1 MSKVQ
6 LITQL
11 IHKQLFTS
19 CVFCNQMWP
28 DYLEVDT
35 ISLPSPP
42 RLRDPVSSISSISSS
57 SLSSFLMTTTG
68 GGLCSE
74 RGCRWGDTIPPF
86 PIDTRW
92 KWYKSCHPL
101 MLWMTSVN
109 WALVVIEM
117 CSLTLTECIKLAGT
131 KRTILQ
137 IRILICFVVSNVY
150 WILMTKWAGFF
161 LCS

>member
-6 LITQL
+6 LITQPIYKL
-11 IHKQLFTS
+11 LFTS
-19 CVFCNQMWP
+19 CVFCNQIWP

-86 PIDTRW
+86 PTGTRW

-101 MLWMTSVN
+101 VLWMMSVN
-109 WALVVIEM
+109 WALVVFEM
-117 CSLTLTECIKLAGT
+117 CSLIPAVYIKLGGT
-131 KRTILQ
+131 KWAILQ
-137 IRILICFVVSNVY
+137 LRILICFIVSNVC
-150 WILMTKWAGFF
+150 WILLTKWAGFF

>member
-1 MSKVQ
+1 MSLVNVKLNVFVMLYFSYRISIAQVIRCVWLVQTILLSYTKLFMSKVQ
-6 LITQL
+6 LINQL
-11 IHKQLFTS
+11 IYKLLFTS
-19 CVFCNQMWP
+19 CVFCNQICP

-101 MLWMTSVN
+101 MLRMMSVN
-109 WALVVIEM
+109 WILV
-117 CSLTLTECIKLAGT
+117 LLCI
-131 KRTILQ
+131 
-137 IRILICFVVSNVY
+137 
-150 WILMTKWAGFF
+150 
-161 LCS
+161 